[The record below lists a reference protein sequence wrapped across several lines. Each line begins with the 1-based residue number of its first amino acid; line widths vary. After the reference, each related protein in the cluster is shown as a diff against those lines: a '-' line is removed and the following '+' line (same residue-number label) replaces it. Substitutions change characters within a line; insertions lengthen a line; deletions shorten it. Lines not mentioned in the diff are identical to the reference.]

1 MSRAG
6 WTEAEIRATVAESGE
21 NPSEYALPIRRYQ
34 MSEIKGV
41 QNTHQ
46 TMDTI
51 ASLMSAIGWVVVIVG
66 AIAAVVAF
74 SDGSGAVALA
84 GAGYGLAMAV
94 AGFMLV
100 AQGQLITVIG
110 KIELNTQR
118 TYQLLAMSPEDAVV
132 SRSDEVAKDMAMPLG
147 EIDSKEFAEWKAQLI
162 EERPAFVNWEDQ
174 VLYDKYYKSGS
185 IRFDKKL

>member
-1 MSRAG
+1 
-6 WTEAEIRATVAESGE
+6 
-21 NPSEYALPIRRYQ
+21 